1 MMENIIDPL
10 ILEFKKIKRIRGN
23 LFKNFLTFVH
33 LYLTG
38 TKDDKYK
45 EIKLKLLKYIV
56 ANEKTITMK
65 LDQN

>member
-10 ILEFKKIKRIRGN
+10 ILEFKKIKKIRGD
-23 LFKNFLTFVH
+23 LFKNFLSFVH

-45 EIKLKLLKYIV
+45 EIKLKLLNYIV
-56 ANEKTITMK
+56 ANEKTIKMK
-65 LDQN
+65 LVQN

>member
-10 ILEFKKIKRIRGN
+10 ILEFKKIKRIRGD
-23 LFKNFLTFVH
+23 LFKNFLSFVH

-45 EIKLKLLKYIV
+45 EIKLKLLNYIV
-56 ANEKTITMK
+56 ANEKTIKMK
-65 LDQN
+65 LVQN

>member
-10 ILEFKKIKRIRGN
+10 IFEFKKIKRIRGD
-23 LFKNFLTFVH
+23 LFKNFLSFVH

-45 EIKLKLLKYIV
+45 EIKLKLLNYIV
-56 ANEKTITMK
+56 ANEKTIKMK
-65 LDQN
+65 LVQN